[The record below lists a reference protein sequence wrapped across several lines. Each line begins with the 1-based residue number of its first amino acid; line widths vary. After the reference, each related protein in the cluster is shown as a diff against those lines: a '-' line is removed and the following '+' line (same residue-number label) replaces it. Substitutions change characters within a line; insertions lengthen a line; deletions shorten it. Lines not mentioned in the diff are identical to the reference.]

1 MGVSAAVAGTAISC
15 GESRGRGSWRFFT
28 EREALVV
35 EATCAQLIPT
45 HRDPGAREA
54 GVVHYID
61 IQLAKRLR
69 KHQAAY
75 RKGIAAL
82 DAGSRSKFGKGF
94 VELTAD
100 QQVEALNAL
109 EENSGAF
116 FDVLLAQTR
125 QGFYGDPRHGGNRDI
140 MRARQATRT
149 AQQGC
154 GAVAVGQLDTED
166 EPAFGSSQPLFLRCQ
181 TLAGTFGLA
190 LASDPAEHRGPTSAL
205 AVVRLPNPC

>member
-15 GESRGRGSWRFFT
+15 GESKGRGSWRFFT

-45 HRDPGAREA
+45 DRDPGAREA

-61 IQLAKRLR
+61 IQLSKRLR

-82 DAGSRSKFGKGF
+82 DAVSRSKFGKGF

-109 EENSGAF
+109 EENSGAS

-125 QGFYGDPRHGGNRDI
+125 Q
-140 MRARQATRT
+140 
-149 AQQGC
+149 
-154 GAVAVGQLDTED
+154 
-166 EPAFGSSQPLFLRCQ
+166 
-181 TLAGTFGLA
+181 
-190 LASDPAEHRGPTSAL
+190 
-205 AVVRLPNPC
+205 RLPWRPAPRRQSRHHESTSSDSHSAARLWCSCRRATGHRR